1 VNDPPP
7 VVASERDH
15 FRNWFVLTAE

>member
-7 VVASERDH
+7 VVASERDD
-15 FRNWFVLTAE
+15 FRNWFVRTAE